1 MNNVRVRPVDLF
13 DDSLEKSSLEKSSFP
28 RRRES
33 ILPTGHSN
41 RPDLSSSKASRFGT
55 AGSNN
60 NVDSRLR
67 GNDVRNV
74 LGIDVRKVLGVDVRK
89 VLGVDARKVLGVC
102 AGLLAVLF
110 VFSLPAFA
118 AVDPLPFKDHAEE
131 LRFQALT
138 KQLRC
143 LVCQNESLNDSAAP
157 LAADLR
163 RDVFEQIQ
171 AGKSDAEIKTW
182 LTARYSDFVLYDPPL
197 RGGTWLLWFGP
208 LLVLVAGGA
217 AVFVVVRRRAKV
229 AGAVAGTRATASA
242 RPASDVEDDW

>member
-1 MNNVRVRPVDLF
+1 M
-13 DDSLEKSSLEKSSFP
+13 
-28 RRRES
+28 
-33 ILPTGHSN
+33 
-41 RPDLSSSKASRFGT
+41 
-55 AGSNN
+55 
-60 NVDSRLR
+60 
-67 GNDVRNV
+67 
-74 LGIDVRKVLGVDVRK
+74 
-89 VLGVDARKVLGVC
+89 VC
-102 AGLLAVLF
+102 AILTLLC
-110 VFSLPAFA
+110 SLAFA
-118 AVDPLPFKDHAEE
+118 YVDPLPFKDRAEE

-143 LVCQNESLNDSAAP
+143 LVCQNESLNDSGAP

-163 RDVFEQIQ
+163 RDVFEQMQ

-217 AVFVVVRRRAKV
+217 AVFVAVRRRAK
-229 AGAVAGTRATASA
+229 ATGINTKASV